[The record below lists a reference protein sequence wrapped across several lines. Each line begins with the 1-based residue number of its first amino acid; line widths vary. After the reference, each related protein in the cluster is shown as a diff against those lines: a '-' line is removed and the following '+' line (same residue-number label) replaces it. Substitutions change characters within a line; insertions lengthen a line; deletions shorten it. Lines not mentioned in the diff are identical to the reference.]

1 MGSVQEF
8 LKEGTKYL
16 TGLEEAVLRNIAAT
30 KKLSNITRK
39 AIKRRKKKKKDK
51 KNQMHIDLMILS

>member
-39 AIKRRKKKKKDK
+39 AIKRRKKKKKRQEK
-51 KNQMHIDLMILS
+51 SNAH